1 LKRRRNYTG
10 LVDDWYSIGIAIGLG
25 VASGVMAAALLGK
38 VRFALVIALVVGAA
52 AGAAIGFGFWN
63 WDEAVGGAAGGLA
76 GGFGG
81 SQVTQGTLRRG
92 GTAGATAILVG
103 TGALALAGLAFLP
116 GVGYAEGIVLPLLGI
131 RLRRRTPQRYAGL
144 RTLARD

>member
-1 LKRRRNYTG
+1 VG
-10 LVDDWYSIGIAIGLG
+10 DWYSIGITIGLG
-25 VASGVMAAALLGK
+25 VACGVFAAALLGRI
-38 VRFALVIALVVGAA
+38 RFAVVIAAVLGAA
-52 AGAAIGFGFWN
+52 AGAAIGFGYWN
-63 WDEAVGGAAGGLA
+63 WDEAVGGIAGGVA

-116 GVGYAEGIVLPLLGI
+116 GVGYAEGIALPLLGI
-131 RLRRRTPQRYAGL
+131 RLRRRTPERYAGL
-144 RTLARD
+144 RTLARH

>member
-1 LKRRRNYTG
+1 M
-10 LVDDWYSIGIAIGLG
+10 DDWYSIGIAIGLG
-25 VASGVMAAALLGK
+25 VASGVLAAALLGR
-38 VRFALVIALVVGAA
+38 VRLALVIAALLGAA

-63 WDEAVGGAAGGLA
+63 WDEAVGGIAGGVA

-103 TGALALAGLAFLP
+103 TGALVLAGLAFLP
-116 GVGYAEGIVLPLLGI
+116 GGGYAEGIVLPVRGI
-131 RLRRRTPQRYAGL
+131 RLRRRAPQRYAGL